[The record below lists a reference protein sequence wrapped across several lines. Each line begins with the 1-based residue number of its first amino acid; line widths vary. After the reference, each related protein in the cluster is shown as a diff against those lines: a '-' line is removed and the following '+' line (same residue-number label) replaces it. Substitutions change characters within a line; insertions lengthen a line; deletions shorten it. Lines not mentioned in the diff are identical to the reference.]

1 MPGATPDPENPE
13 QVLIAGRRKRFSDE
27 VTDVLLEV
35 RDLP

>member
-1 MPGATPDPENPE
+1 MPGATLDPENPAR
-13 QVLIAGRRKRFSDE
+13 VLIAGRSRRFSDK